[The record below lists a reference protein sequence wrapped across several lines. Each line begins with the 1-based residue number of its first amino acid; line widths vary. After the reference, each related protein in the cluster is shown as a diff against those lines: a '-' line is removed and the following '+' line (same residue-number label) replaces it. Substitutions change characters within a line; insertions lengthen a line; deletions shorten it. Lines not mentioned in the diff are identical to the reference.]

1 MRLTSA
7 AASVRGPSH
16 VAEGTHCEDAWRA
29 HADEHGALFVVADGV
44 GSCPSARHGAVTAV
58 RAARAAWRHWAPS
71 TAGTVDD
78 LVRLVEV
85 LWRLGLDGVAPSDA
99 ATTCLVCAL
108 RADGSGVVAQLGDG
122 FVGVLRGDALD
133 TLEVDRAGFA
143 SQTHCLGGVHALR
156 DWQRRS
162 IDPLSPGDVL
172 MLATDGVADDLVP
185 ERRAAFVRWA
195 HDEARRARRPARRL
209 AAMLKSWPVPRH
221 LDDKTLLIAWRE
233 A

>member
-1 MRLTSA
+1 VRLTSA

-16 VAEGTHCEDAWRA
+16 VAEGTPCEDAWTA
-29 HADEHGALFVVADGV
+29 LADHRGSLFVVADGV
-44 GSCPSARHGAVTAV
+44 GSCPSARLGAATAV

-71 TAGTVDD
+71 SAGTVDD

-85 LWRLGLDGVAPSDA
+85 LWRLGLGDVAPSDA

-108 RADGSGVVAQLGDG
+108 RADGSGVIAQLGDG

-133 TLEVDRAGFA
+133 ALEVDRAGFA
-143 SQTHCLGGVHALR
+143 SQTHSLGGPHGLR
-156 DWQRRS
+156 DWQRRP
-162 IDPLSPGDVL
+162 IEALAPGDVL

-195 HDEARRARRPARRL
+195 HDEARRAKRPARRI
-209 AAMLKSWPVPRH
+209 AAMLTAWPVPRH
-221 LDDKTLLIAWRE
+221 LDDKTLLLAWRE